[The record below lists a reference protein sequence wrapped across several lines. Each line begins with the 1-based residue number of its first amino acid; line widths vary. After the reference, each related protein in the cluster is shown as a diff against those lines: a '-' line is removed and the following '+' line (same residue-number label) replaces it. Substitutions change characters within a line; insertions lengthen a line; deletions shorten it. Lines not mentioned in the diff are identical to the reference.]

1 MNKKEFL
8 DILYEQLSGQMPE
21 GNVAAHVQYYRNY
34 IEEEQRKGR
43 SEDDILNELGDPHLI
58 ARTLLDT
65 EAAASGNPQT
75 TEYYSES
82 YNDHSS
88 GYNRY
93 ANSDSGQRK
102 VRQHSFHLDLTT
114 WYGKLAVILIAAVVI
129 ILLCTVL
136 SVLIPVMVI
145 FGIVCFVISKLRS

>member
-82 YNDHSS
+82 YNGHSS
-88 GYNRY
+88 GYNGYENFDSVCSTISDDEYDTGISGDEDVRTGNRY
-93 ANSDSGQRK
+93 KKRRDSKRNPKYQMAGKNAGGRRK
-102 VRQHSFHLDLTT
+102 YLF
-114 WYGKLAVILIAAVVI
+114 
-129 ILLCTVL
+129 
-136 SVLIPVMVI
+136 
-145 FGIVCFVISKLRS
+145 

>member
-8 DILYEQLSGQMPE
+8 DILYEQLSGQMLE

-65 EAAASGNPQT
+65 EAPASGNLRLRNIIP
-75 TEYYSES
+75 ES
-82 YNDHSS
+82 YN
-88 GYNRY
+88 GP
-93 ANSDSGQRK
+93 
-102 VRQHSFHLDLTT
+102 F
-114 WYGKLAVILIAAVVI
+114 
-129 ILLCTVL
+129 
-136 SVLIPVMVI
+136 
-145 FGIVCFVISKLRS
+145 FGI

>member
-8 DILYEQLSGQMPE
+8 DILYEQLSGQMLE

-65 EAAASGNPQT
+65 EAAASGNPRRCPRRHAQKRRRAGHHPHSRRHRRRT
-75 TEYYSES
+75 PVLYGSALPEPLHRRRACTRQKRICRSGRDG
-82 YNDHSS
+82 DH
-88 GYNRY
+88 RR
-93 ANSDSGQRK
+93 D
-102 VRQHSFHLDLTT
+102 RQVHRR
-114 WYGKLAVILIAAVVI
+114 A
-129 ILLCTVL
+129 
-136 SVLIPVMVI
+136 
-145 FGIVCFVISKLRS
+145 R